1 MGEKANEINIHEHSA
16 QEKHHEGHPDT
27 ERLRAEIER
36 TRREMGLTLDEIKAQ
51 LAPSRLR
58 EQAKARMKEASVG
71 RARRAARGA
80 NTQVRSTIKEHPLM
94 SAVMGLS
101 AFWLLKEGIQ
111 SAREEKE
118 FREFERAPEREYLES
133 EPLAESLAEEPGL
146 RGAYRERAE
155 GRLESARERAGQVGE
170 EVRERA
176 GEFGRKAKG
185 KVSHYAGRGRETTSQ
200 QKEKVKSAFSRML
213 EERPLVLTT
222 AAVALGAVI
231 ASLIPESRKE
241 RELMGERKEKVT
253 GKLKEQA
260 QESFEKAKTVAK
272 DTAEFAKE
280 EAKGKM

>member
-1 MGEKANEINIHEHSA
+1 MGEKTDEITIHEHSA

-27 ERLRAEIER
+27 ERLREEIER

-58 EQAKARMKEASVG
+58 EQAKARIKEASVG

-80 NTQVRSTIKEHPLM
+80 NTQIRSTIKEHPVM

-101 AFWLLKEGIQ
+101 AFWLIKEGVQ

-118 FREFERAPEREYLES
+118 ISEFERAPEREYLES
-133 EPLAESLAEEPGL
+133 EPMAESFGAEEPGR
-146 RGAYRERAE
+146 RG
-155 GRLESARERAGQVGE
+155 ARERAGQVGE
-170 EVRERA
+170 EVRQRT
-176 GEFGRKAKG
+176 GQFGRKAKE
-185 KVSHYAGRGRETTSQ
+185 KVSRYAGRTRETTSQ
-200 QKEKVKSAFSRML
+200 QKEKVRSSLSRML
-213 EERPLVLTT
+213 EERPLVVTT
-222 AAVALGAVI
+222 VAVALGAVI

-241 RELMGERKEKVT
+241 HELMGEPKEKLT

>member
-1 MGEKANEINIHEHSA
+1 MGEKTDEITIHEHSA

-27 ERLRAEIER
+27 ERLREEIER

-58 EQAKARMKEASVG
+58 EQARARIKEASVG

-80 NTQVRSTIKEHPLM
+80 NTQIRSTIKEHPVM

-101 AFWLLKEGIQ
+101 AFWLIKEGVQ

-118 FREFERAPEREYLES
+118 ISEFERAPEREYLES
-133 EPLAESLAEEPGL
+133 EPMAESFGAEEPGR
-146 RGAYRERAE
+146 RG
-155 GRLESARERAGQVGE
+155 ARERAGQVGE
-170 EVRERA
+170 EVRQRT
-176 GEFGRKAKG
+176 GQFGRKAKE
-185 KVSHYAGRGRETTSQ
+185 KVSRYAGRTRETTSQ
-200 QKEKVKSAFSRML
+200 QKEKVRSSLSRML
-213 EERPLVLTT
+213 EERPLVVTT
-222 AAVALGAVI
+222 VAVALGAVI

-241 RELMGERKEKVT
+241 HELMGEPKEKLT